1 LQQNL
6 HPKTQK
12 NAEKMHQE
20 NISVIPSFY
29 FSQQATSDRKKRGRL
44 ACRNDPKSFFQSCS
58 ADALAA
64 SINKTKTRV
73 IRGPPAP
80 FVGRKFSKIS

>member
-1 LQQNL
+1 LRQNL

-20 NISVIPSFY
+20 NISEIRSFY
-29 FSQQATSDRKKRGRL
+29 FSPQATSDRRKQRPL
-44 ACRNDPKSFFQSCS
+44 ACRDAQRVFFKTRS
-58 ADALAA
+58 ADAAIA
-64 SINKTKTRV
+64 SFNKTKTRV
-73 IRGPPAP
+73 ILGPPAP